1 MGDEIMLAASGTD
14 SDFKGYLLDTHAF
27 LWALKNPKRLGE
39 LARRIIE
46 NADTRLYLSS
56 ISAFE
61 IMNKQRVGKLDPSYE
76 SVVENYTQY
85 ARRLGVDDL
94 PLTLA
99 HTYLAGSMGWEHKD
113 PFDRLIVAQAS
124 LENLAIITDD
134 AQIQVHPWI
143 DTIW

>member
-1 MGDEIMLAASGTD
+1 MTLVASSTAGNH
-14 SDFKGYLLDTHAF
+14 KGYLLDTHTF

-39 LARRIIE
+39 LARQILE
-46 NADTRLYLSS
+46 NADTCLYLSS

-61 IMNKQRVGKLDPSYE
+61 VMNKQRVGKLDPTYE

-99 HTYLAGSMGWEHKD
+99 HTYLAGNMEWEHKD

-134 AQIQVHPWI
+134 AQIQAHPWV
-143 DTIW
+143 DTVW